1 MQSAQRQSPVL
12 NTYRIIASILTVA
25 TTVAVG
31 SVIAAQQPRI
41 ANSKVSAQPAGAPF
55 AQSFRALVA
64 AQADVAWIGYAAPVV
79 DSERVM
85 CCFSGDTT
93 WDSGGVVSGGS
104 GCCRACRLEPSAD
117 GTSMARRAPTGTG
130 SSTVRLHG
138 SDRMV
143 VLFRVAAR
151 EIDRVRV
158 FSEDCDLDAGGRPVV
173 WLENVRA
180 ADSIALLESLS
191 AAGHSRIADGAI
203 SAIALHGDPAADGAL
218 DRLVAPGQ
226 PEAQRK
232 KVTFWLGNARGARGL
247 TLLERILAE
256 DPSIDVR
263 KSAVFG
269 VSQSREAAA
278 FDILSGLVRSH
289 AHPRI
294 RSEAVF
300 WVAQK
305 EDARATPVILEAL
318 EKDPAAE
325 VRKKAVFAL
334 SQLKDGAGINA
345 LLRVARTASDA
356 GTRGEAIF
364 WLGQKAGDKAVAAI
378 TERIDQ
384 DPDTEV
390 KKKAVFALSQLP
402 KDEGVP
408 LLINVA
414 RTHANA
420 AVRKQAMFWLGQS
433 KDPRALE
440 FFAEIL
446 K

>member
-1 MQSAQRQSPVL
+1 MQRTQRRPPVL
-12 NTYRIIASILTVA
+12 NPYRVIAAILAAA

-41 ANSKVSAQPAGAPF
+41 ANGKVSAQQPGAPF
-55 AQSFRALVA
+55 AQAFRALVA

-79 DSERVM
+79 DAERVM

-93 WDSGGVVSGGS
+93 WGSGGVVSGGS

-117 GTSMARRAPTGTG
+117 GTSMARRAPNGTG
-130 SSTVRLHG
+130 STVRLHG

-203 SAIALHGDPAADGAL
+203 SAIALHGDPAADDAL
-218 DRLVAPGQ
+218 ERLVRPGQ

-278 FDILSGLVRSH
+278 FDKLSGLVRSH

-300 WVAQK
+300 WIAQK

-334 SQLKDGAGINA
+334 SQLKDGAGVNA

-364 WLGQKAGDKAVAAI
+364 WLGQKAGDKAAAAI

-414 RTHANA
+414 RTHGNA